1 MTTQLSDQQTS
12 AARIASD
19 MIEKGLIV
27 ATDDHT
33 LHTYDENLGR
43 YVPAEVP
50 IRADLIQLL
59 GDSWTPSRAD
69 TVLRW
74 LSDFA
79 PRLWDAPPI
88 DRVNVRNGILDIHTK
103 ELAPHSKDFLSP
115 VQIDAEWR
123 PGAEC
128 PRIDRFVAEVFP
140 SDSEQLFFELA
151 GLYITPDTRQ
161 QMAVI
166 LNGNG
171 SNGKSA
177 TIEVLTRL
185 LGRRNV
191 SNVSLH
197 ELCARGAST
206 AQLYGKLLNTFT
218 DIPDTAIMDT
228 SNFLKLVDGRR
239 SAISVDRKYRG
250 PFTFRP
256 FARLLFSANRPLRS
270 PDTSHSH
277 LRRWLAIPYSNSF
290 RGKEDRC
297 LIDKLTTPQEIS
309 GLLTRAVRALGD
321 MTRRGCLAID
331 HNLAVAQGDFR
342 MNLDSVREFV
352 NAETDIDP
360 DVQVDQADL
369 YRAYREWCAE
379 MFLEPVGPHKFNAS
393 VTEVDGI
400 IRFRSN
406 GRRRFAGIGLIP
418 EPEPKLLTPYR
429 PIDWSTGLPI
439 DISGSSE

>member
-1 MTTQLSDQQTS
+1 MTTQLSDQQTTT
-12 AARIASD
+12 ARIASD

-33 LHTYDENLGR
+33 LHTYDESLGR

-79 PRLWDAPPI
+79 PRLWDSPPL
-88 DRVNVRNGILDIHTK
+88 DRVNVRNGILDLQTE

-115 VQIDAEWR
+115 VQIDAEWH

-256 FARLLFSANRPLRS
+256 FARLLFSANRALRS

-290 RGKEDRC
+290 RGKEDRF

>member
-19 MIEKGLIV
+19 LIENGLIV
-27 ATDDHT
+27 ATDGHT
-33 LHTYDENLGR
+33 LHTYDESLGR

-50 IRADLIQLL
+50 IRADLIKLL
-59 GDSWTPSRAD
+59 GDSWTPRRAD

-79 PRLWDAPPI
+79 PRLWDSPPL
-88 DRVNVRNGILDIHTK
+88 DRVNVQNGILDLQTEEI
-103 ELAPHSKDFLSP
+103 APHSKDFLSP
-115 VQIDAEWR
+115 VQIDAGWDS
-123 PGAEC
+123 GAEC

-140 SDSEQLFFELA
+140 PDSEQLFFELA

-161 QMAVI
+161 QLAVI

-171 SNGKSA
+171 GNGKSV

-218 DIPDTAIMDT
+218 DIPDTTIADT
-228 SNFLKLVDGRR
+228 STFLTLADGRR
-239 SAISVDRKYRG
+239 STISVHRKYHG

-256 FARLLFSANRPLRS
+256 FARLLFSANRALRS

-290 RGKEDRC
+290 RGKEDRF

-309 GLLTRAVRALGD
+309 GLLTRAVRALRD
-321 MTRRGCLAID
+321 MIRRGRLAID
-331 HNLAVAQGDFR
+331 DNLAVAQADFR
-342 MNLDSVREFV
+342 MNLDSVREFI
-352 NAETDIDP
+352 NAEADLDSDI
-360 DVQVDQADL
+360 QVEQADL

-379 MFLEPVGPHKFNAS
+379 MFLQPVGSHKFNAS
-393 VTEVDGI
+393 VAEVDGI

-406 GRRRFAGIGLIP
+406 GRRCFAGIGLVP
-418 EPEPKLLTPYR
+418 EPEPKMFSPYE
-429 PIDWSTGLPI
+429 PFDWSADPPMDTSLLP
-439 DISGSSE
+439 E